1 MARSGRKTKLR
12 RTHRKGTRRA
22 TRKGYGRLRG
32 GYADLNPSSLSN
44 SSMDAPYKLNMLQG
58 QEYSAQHAN
67 QHGGYK
73 TMDIMNTP
81 PMSTPP
87 MNAPSVNTPKMNAQ
101 MGGMGGMTPM
111 NVPSMNIPS
120 VNTPPMNTPS
130 TNSTKMNAQMG
141 GMAPVGDTG
150 VLDSSL
156 RDSARISP
164 IDQAF
169 QEIAGMKDQAGGRR
183 RRKGRKGRKSRKG
196 SRRGRGRK
204 SRRNGCRSRRM
215 RGGSL
220 TLMPAS
226 TDASPMLLEGKSS
239 SDALSEMNTE
249 WKLAEN
255 PNAFNP
261 LK

>member
-58 QEYSAQHAN
+58 QEYSAQHAR

-87 MNAPSVNTPKMNAQ
+87 MNA
-101 MGGMGGMTPM
+101 
-111 NVPSMNIPS
+111 PSMNIPS